1 MEIVCSYKISSDL
14 YLVRHRID
22 QKETPKKI
30 DVPTNHFLIID
41 CSGSMSYD
49 LPKIREQLKK
59 KLPKLLKEKDTITII
74 WFSGRGQFGTLL
86 EAEPVA
92 TLADLKDVERAIDRW
107 LKPIGLT
114 GFQEPI
120 EEAGKVLDR
129 VSKKHPKNVGS
140 LLFLSDGCDNQG
152 TRSKI
157 LDTVSL
163 VSRKF
168 SSSTFVEYGYYA
180 DRPLLTA
187 MAEKSGGT
195 LIFAEDFD
203 RYAPTFESAIQK
215 KLSGAP
221 RIEVK
226 LTETPVEGFA
236 FARSDGDLLTFAV
249 TENTIQVPADLP
261 CISYLTKSPKD
272 EVTDLGMGS
281 LLQTLS
287 LGIIAKEHSDPKSK
301 VSADEQPIR
310 DAYAALS
317 LYAIR
322 MKSNIV
328 FPLLKALGDI
338 KFIDQFST
346 CFGKQAY
353 SAFQEV
359 TKEAAFDEK
368 KQWEKGWDPNKVPAE
383 DAFTILELM
392 QLLAS
397 DENNR
402 VLLDHSS
409 FKYNRIGR
417 GRIDASDQITA
428 DEQKEIQELTV
439 KLATEKKASKAK
451 EISDRIAEITNKKTL
466 KFEADP
472 APDGYPIS
480 SLTFNEDRPNVSFLV
495 RKAGTVDL
503 SAWIPETLQGKLP
516 AKFPTFVYRNYAVIK
531 DGLVNIDVLPVRIK
545 ENTYK
550 EILSKTSTEVIN
562 SAVADSQGFVDTVL
576 NLRLLPVINRKM
588 IKDVSAK
595 TFFQIKYTLIQA
607 QAEQKVF
614 NSYSKD
620 LLPDKKSKSFSTQYG
635 DEATEWLK
643 ELGFTDY
650 SGFSPKSIQAEAVD
664 FYMGKELKVNLKGLS
679 SLPSLNELRK
689 QIAKGKTNTAGSLM
703 VPTFN
708 LVEGFLTND
717 IYKNAADKD
726 AVLKAWLE
734 GQTKAAKTKT
744 RALIYQIAQTV
755 FVLTVGQIW
764 FKEFAT
770 LDDNSLD
777 IDVAGTTIP
786 CKAELRE
793 IKIKI

>member
-1 MEIVCSYKISSDL
+1 MATVCSYKISSDL

-22 QKETPKKI
+22 QKESPKAI
-30 DVPTNHFLIID
+30 EVPTNHFLIID
-41 CSGSMSYD
+41 CSGSMSSD

-74 WFSGRGQFGTLL
+74 WFSGRNQFGTLL

-92 TLADLKDVERAIDRW
+92 TLADLKDVEQAIDRW
-107 LKPIGLT
+107 LKPISLT
-114 GFQEPI
+114 GFKEPL
-120 EEAGKVLDR
+120 EEAEKVVAR
-129 VSKKHPKNVGS
+129 VTKKNNNIAS
-140 LLFLSDGCDNQG
+140 LFFMSDGHDNQWA
-152 TRSKI
+152 RAEI
-157 LDTVSL
+157 LKATENAA
-163 VSRKF
+163 KGF
-168 SSSTFVEYGYYA
+168 SSATFVEYGYYA

-226 LTETPVEGFA
+226 LTGTPVEGFA

-249 TENTIQVPADLP
+249 TDNMVQVHADLP
-261 CISYLTKSPKD
+261 CISYLTKSPEK
-272 EVTDLGMGS
+272 EVMDLGV
-281 LLQTLS
+281 L
-287 LGIIAKEHSDPKSK
+287 AKEHSDPKSK

-338 KFIDQFST
+338 RFIDQFST

-353 SAFQEV
+353 SSFQEA
-359 TKEAAFDEK
+359 TKEAAFDPK
-368 KQWEKGWDPNKVPAE
+368 KEWEKGWDPNKVPAE

-466 KFEADP
+466 KFETDP

-495 RKAGTVDL
+495 RKSGAVDI
-503 SAWIPETLQGKLP
+503 SAWIPEIFQGKLP
-516 AKFPTFVYRNYAVIK
+516 SKFPTFVYRNYAVIK
-531 DGLVNIDVLPVRIK
+531 DGLVNIDKLPVRITEK
-545 ENTYK
+545 TYEELK
-550 EILSKTSTEVIN
+550 NKAGFELFADTGATCEEDKSTR
-562 SAVADSQGFVDTVL
+562 VDL
-576 NLRLLPVINRKM
+576 NLRSLPVINRKM
-588 IKDVSAK
+588 VKDVSAK
-595 TFFQIKYTLIQA
+595 TFFQTKYALIQA

-620 LLPDKKSKSFSTQYG
+620 LLPDKKSKSFAAQYG

-650 SGFSPKSIQAEAVD
+650 SGFSPKSVQAEAVD

-679 SLPSLNELRK
+679 SLPSLKDLRQ

-703 VPTFN
+703 VPA
-708 LVEGFLTND
+708 LAIVESFLTSES
-717 IYKNAADKD
+717 YKDAVDKD
-726 AVLKAWLE
+726 AVLSKWLE
-734 GQTKAAKTKT
+734 TQTRVAKSRT
-744 RALIYQIAQTV
+744 RNLIYEIAQTT
-755 FVLTVGQIW
+755 FCIIVGQIW
-764 FKEFAT
+764 FKEFASLEESA
-770 LDDNSLD
+770 LDLT
-777 IDVAGTTIP
+777 IDGIKIP

-793 IKIKI
+793 IEIKI